1 MKSETDST
9 RSPLTLGWEF
19 FKIGCVAFGGFMAV
33 ISVIEDV
40 FVRKLGWIKQEEMLD
55 GVSLA
60 NVLPGPQAVNT
71 VTYVG
76 YTCGGRKGALA
87 SFVGILTPT
96 YILVTGLTFLYFEYA
111 QGVPSIE
118 SFFTG
123 LVLAVVAVIFN
134 VVWRM
139 QGKCLQGP
147 LTWGLALM
155 ADASVLTIPTDWKLR
170 ATLGVLALAALLGSR
185 VFRTTPDPVPAVAG
199 DKGGSVLPL
208 VALPLLLSGLYLL
221 DLPIPKDGLIHVA
234 ITFAGLSVL
243 LFGGGY
249 VFIPMIMHVVVEQE
263 GWLTLGQFN
272 DGIAMSQVTPGPI
285 VISAAF
291 IGQKVLME
299 QGALWGIVGGL
310 VATLAIFGPP
320 ALLMVAASQM
330 LERVKGS
337 GRVQGALK
345 GARAAIVGMIA
356 AAGVTILLSE
366 VGGGDPVGGVDP
378 MRAAQSFGILILS
391 LLALVRFKLPV
402 VMVIPAAG
410 GLGLLLL

>member
-1 MKSETDST
+1 
-9 RSPLTLGWEF
+9 
-19 FKIGCVAFGGFMAV
+19 MAV

-40 FVRKLGWIKQEEMLD
+40 FVRKLGWLKQEEMLN

-87 SFVGILTPT
+87 SFIGILTPT
-96 YILVTGLTFLYFEYA
+96 YILVTGLTFIYFEYA

-118 SFFTG
+118 PFFTG

-147 LTWGLALM
+147 LTWSLALL
-155 ADASVLTIPTDWKLR
+155 AAASVLTIPVDWQLR
-170 ATLGVLALAALLGSR
+170 ATLGVLALSALLGSR
-185 VFRTTPDPVPAVAG
+185 VFQTTPDPALATPSH
-199 DKGGSVLPL
+199 KGGSVLPM
-208 VALPLLLSGLYLL
+208 VALPLLLSGVYLL
-221 DLPIPKDGLIHVA
+221 DLPIPEDGLLHIA

-263 GWLTLGQFN
+263 GWLTLSQFN

-291 IGQKVLME
+291 IGQKVMME
-299 QGALWGIVGGL
+299 QGTLWGIAGGL
-310 VATLAIFGPP
+310 IATIAIFGPP

-356 AAGVTILLSE
+356 AAGVTILRSE
-366 VGGGDPVGGVDP
+366 LVGEDPTGALDP
-378 MRAAQSFGILILS
+378 MGVALSLGILILS
-391 LLALVRFKLPV
+391 LIAFVRFKLPV
-402 VMVIPAAG
+402 VLVIPAAG